1 MNVSLI
7 CACKN
12 RNAPLKISLSSWLL
26 FPQISEI
33 IIVDWSSDESLNDLV
48 NLDTRIKIIS
58 VPNQKYFNQPE
69 PLNLAASLATGDYIL
84 KVDTDYILNPY
95 LNFFENENYF
105 VDENSFVCGQNTV
118 DLGNNPYYKYLFGLL
133 YVSKDNFM
141 KVNGFNECLTK
152 WYASEDHDIMVRL
165 ENFGLKKHGI
175 NYDHNIIHIPHPDKK
190 RTENF
195 DANDDESN
203 LRNEI
208 KSQLSNNGF
217 SGDELEWQTDYC
229 LSQYHIGVNQEW
241 ISKMNNDYIFAQ
253 AMSKWNVTQIRN
265 QLYTAEKS

>member
-1 MNVSLI
+1 MNISLI

-33 IIVDWSSDESLNDLV
+33 IIVDWSSDESLEHLTEWDK
-48 NLDTRIKIIS
+48 RIKIIS

-69 PLNLAASLATGDYIL
+69 PLNLAASLAKGKYIL

-95 LNFFENENYF
+95 LNFFENSNYF

-133 YVSKDNFM
+133 YVSKNNFM
-141 KVNGFNECLTK
+141 KVNGFNEYLTK
-152 WYASEDHDIMVRL
+152 WYASEDQDIMVRL
-165 ENFGLKKHGI
+165 ENLGLKKHGI
-175 NYDHNIIHIPHPDKK
+175 NYDHHVIHIPHPDKK

-195 DANDDESN
+195 EANDSENN

-208 KSQLSNNGF
+208 KSQLSSSGF

-229 LSQYHIGVNQEW
+229 LSQYHVNVNHGW
-241 ISKMNNDYIFAQ
+241 ISEMNNDYIFAQ
-253 AMSKWNVTQIRN
+253 PMSKWNVTQIN
-265 QLYTAEKS
+265 DQLYIAEKS